1 MRYGREQQS
10 LVGGTVRL
18 SYDVLACVG
27 FICDKAAV
35 HSVVVKE
42 MPSTIQQLLGA
53 TEENCTK
60 SWQDSLSPH

>member
-1 MRYGREQQS
+1 
-10 LVGGTVRL
+10 VGL

-35 HSVVVKE
+35 HGVAVKE
-42 MPSTIQQLLGA
+42 TPSTIQQLLGG

-60 SWQDSLSPH
+60 SCQDSLSPH